1 MMVDVCTDCVVMM
14 VTGKW
19 YHDKVCR
26 QQFFGKTKTLRG
38 PFRELVVSV
47 LMVLVLMVDGV
58 CPPAGVLVVSQL
70 CFGGR
75 WRLGG
80 TLAAC
85 LQVLTVFGDVLS
97 LAHVFVVFWQ
107 CSGGVSVVFR

>member
-1 MMVDVCTDCVVMM
+1 MTKYA
-14 VTGKW
+14 G
-19 YHDKVCR
+19 R
-26 QQFFGKTKTLRG
+26 QLFGKTKALRG

-47 LMVLVLMVDGV
+47 LMVSALTVDGV

-80 TLAAC
+80 TLA
-85 LQVLTVFGDVLS
+85 VGP
-97 LAHVFVVFWQ
+97 
-107 CSGGVSVVFR
+107 

>member
-1 MMVDVCTDCVVMM
+1 MV
-14 VTGKW
+14 
-19 YHDKVCR
+19 
-26 QQFFGKTKTLRG
+26 
-38 PFRELVVSV
+38 S
-47 LMVLVLMVDGV
+47 VLMVDGV

-85 LQVLTVFGDVLS
+85 LQVLTVFGDVLVV
-97 LAHVFVVFWQ
+97 LKKQFVF
-107 CSGGVSVVFR
+107 GVKRRPRQYQIGVNGDVKLCYWGCMLG